1 MGSHNYRCWR
11 LPAHHLFIYRWSR
24 YGDDLLYFKNLWPKS
39 AEKSLIQLHSI
50 GFRQFRWVAASR
62 SMRRAVATDKPAL
75 AAAVVWGWSVRNLM

>member
-39 AEKSLIQLHSI
+39 AEKSLILLEQKYKNI
-50 GFRQFRWVAASR
+50 YTTKR
-62 SMRRAVATDKPAL
+62 
-75 AAAVVWGWSVRNLM
+75 